1 MREQRFLH
9 SQRLAAAQPAPP
21 NPSRTGI
28 QINWVEAV
36 AKTIEIWR
44 HHNEMATK
52 VCGINP
58 AGAGPG
64 CRQGRDAPCV
74 GRPSSKDFG
83 LKAGKAGGLKMQPD
97 RRIPSSAAECAR
109 PGHSNAGIPGAL
121 ERSLTPVLPMLLRPG
136 TDALRPEPAPL
147 PKRVF
152 KPTLSLALASVLLC
166 LSPFA
171 RGQEPA
177 VGFTNPPATETVVL
191 PKSVP
196 DPLEPFNRV
205 MWGFNKAVMTGVIKP
220 TSRVYRFV
228 VVKPVRTG
236 IGNFGKNL
244 TYPGRLINN
253 LLQGKWSGARDES
266 YRFVCNTT
274 VGVAG
279 FFDPATKWKIPKSDA
294 DFGQTFGKWGWKPE
308 CFIML
313 PIYGPSNERDTLGL
327 AADTAANPLLY
338 IAPYDFKA
346 NNPLTYLGPYSWF
359 CYTVLY
365 NDLADSVGEYVRFSQ
380 AEMDP
385 YSEIQYAWTFARE
398 NRVADFQVKGKQ
410 DEASLETLESVFFT
424 FKNPEFPSH
433 GKTKSVLIPATGRKL
448 KFTFWLQPGKA
459 NVVYIV
465 PGLGSHRLAE
475 TSLALA
481 ELVYSNGF
489 SAVCVSSPF
498 NFEFMEHA
506 STAAMPAYL
515 PVDGNDLHVALTE
528 IDHRLHALYPN
539 RLGNRALMG
548 YSMGAF
554 ESLFVAATGPTNQY
568 SVRTKGSVLRFLQGK
583 QGVKEVRIDPITN
596 QLPLI
601 QFDRYVAIN
610 TPVRMAQGIS
620 KLDEFYRAPLNWPIA
635 ERADD
640 LENTFLKVAALSK
653 VTLTPR
659 SSLPFSAIES
669 KFLIG
674 LTFRLILRD
683 MIYSSQQRNNQGVL
697 QHPIRNFRRDPVYQE
712 ILQYSYQD
720 YFEKFAIPYYQTRGL
735 AAPTQAAPEASPR
748 RAAETL
754 EKAGD
759 LRTYDAGLR
768 ANPNIR
774 VIVNQNDF
782 LLTDE
787 DLAWLHATFGPE
799 QLTVFPIGGHL
810 GNLSNLTV
818 QKSILAAL
826 TPMRPPDPKPE
837 EPPKNPGP

>member
-1 MREQRFLH
+1 M
-9 SQRLAAAQPAPP
+9 
-21 NPSRTGI
+21 
-28 QINWVEAV
+28 
-36 AKTIEIWR
+36 
-44 HHNEMATK
+44 
-52 VCGINP
+52 
-58 AGAGPG
+58 
-64 CRQGRDAPCV
+64 
-74 GRPSSKDFG
+74 
-83 LKAGKAGGLKMQPD
+83 
-97 RRIPSSAAECAR
+97 
-109 PGHSNAGIPGAL
+109 
-121 ERSLTPVLPMLLRPG
+121 VL
-136 TDALRPEPAPL
+136 
-147 PKRVF
+147 
-152 KPTLSLALASVLLC
+152 LSLC

-177 VGFTNPPATETVVL
+177 VGFTKPPAAETFVL

-196 DPLEPFNRV
+196 DPLEPINRV
-205 MWGFNKAVMTGVIKP
+205 VWGFNKGLMTGVIKP

-236 IGNFGKNL
+236 ISNFGRNL

-253 LLQGKWSGARDES
+253 LLEGKWDGARDES
-266 YRFVCNTT
+266 YRFLCNTT

-279 FFDPATKWKIPKSDA
+279 FFDPATKWKISKSDA
-294 DFGQTFGKWGWKPE
+294 DFGQTFGQWGWKPQ

-346 NNPLTYLGPYSWF
+346 NNPLTYLGPYTWF
-359 CYTVLY
+359 AYLDMY
-365 NDLADSVGEYVRFSQ
+365 NDMADTVGEYVRFSQ

-385 YSEIQYAWTFARE
+385 YSEVQYAWTFARA
-398 NRVADFQVKGKQ
+398 NRVANFQVKGKQ

-424 FKNPEFPSH
+424 FKDPEFPSH
-433 GKTKSVLIPATGRKL
+433 GRTRSVLIPATGRKL

-481 ELVYSNGF
+481 ELVYNNGF

-498 NFEFMEHA
+498 NYEFMENA

-515 PVDGNDLHVALTE
+515 PVDGHDLRVALTE
-528 IDHRLHALYPN
+528 IDQHLHALYPN
-539 RLGNRALMG
+539 RLGNKALMG

-554 ESLFVAATGPTNQY
+554 ESLFIAATGPTNQLPVCQ
-568 SVRTKGSVLRFLQGK
+568 SPDEGG
-583 QGVKEVRIDPITN
+583 
-596 QLPLI
+596 PLI
-601 QFDRYVAIN
+601 QFDRVVAIN

-620 KLDEFYRAPLNWPIA
+620 KLDEFYRAPLSWPDA
-635 ERADD
+635 ERAED
-640 LENTFLKVAALSK
+640 LENTFLKMAALSK

-659 SSLPFSAIES
+659 SSLPFSAVES

-674 LTFRLILRD
+674 LTFRLTLRD
-683 MIYSSQQRNNQGVL
+683 VIFSSQRRNNQGVL

-720 YFEKFAIPYYQTRGL
+720 YFEKFAIPYYQARGL
-735 AAPTQAAPEASPR
+735 ASPR
-748 RAAETL
+748 EIGGAEARPVEYASGGAGHAAEVIPRGKGRAASGSEQPTARRAGVISRGEPTAETM

-759 LRTYDAGLR
+759 LRTYDAALR
-768 ANPNIR
+768 ANSDIR
-774 VIVNQNDF
+774 IIVNQNDF

-787 DLAWLHATFGPE
+787 DLTWLHATFAPE
-799 QLTVFPIGGHL
+799 QLTVFPQGGHL
-810 GNLSNLTV
+810 GNLSNPTV
-818 QKSILAAL
+818 QKAILAAL

-837 EPPKNPGP
+837 EPPKNLGP

>member
-1 MREQRFLH
+1 MMDAFRMRKIG
-9 SQRLAAAQPAPP
+9 S
-21 NPSRTGI
+21 
-28 QINWVEAV
+28 
-36 AKTIEIWR
+36 
-44 HHNEMATK
+44 
-52 VCGINP
+52 
-58 AGAGPG
+58 
-64 CRQGRDAPCV
+64 CR
-74 GRPSSKDFG
+74 
-83 LKAGKAGGLKMQPD
+83 
-97 RRIPSSAAECAR
+97 
-109 PGHSNAGIPGAL
+109 
-121 ERSLTPVLPMLLRPG
+121 RSHV
-136 TDALRPEPAPL
+136 
-147 PKRVF
+147 
-152 KPTLSLALASVLLC
+152 LALVVLLLC

-177 VGFTNPPATETVVL
+177 VGVTKPPAAETVVL

-196 DPLEPFNRV
+196 DPIEPFNRV
-205 MWGFNKAVMTGVIKP
+205 MWGFNKALMTDVIKP
-220 TSRVYRFV
+220 TSKVYRFV

-236 IGNFGKNL
+236 IGNFGRNL

-253 LLQGKWSGARDES
+253 LLQGKWNGARDES

-279 FFDPATKWKIPKSDA
+279 FFDPATRWKISKSDA
-294 DFGQTFGKWGWKPE
+294 DFGQTFGKWGWKPQ
-308 CFIML
+308 CFLML

-338 IAPYDFKA
+338 IAPYKFDA
-346 NNPLTYLGPYSWF
+346 NNPLTYLGPYT
-359 CYTVLY
+359 YLAYAVMY
-365 NDLADSVGEYVRFSQ
+365 NDLSDSVGEYVRFSQ

-398 NRVADFQVKGKQ
+398 NRVADFQVKGEQ

-424 FKNPEFPSH
+424 YKDPEFPGH
-433 GKTKSVLIPATGRKL
+433 GKTRSVLIPATGKKL

-475 TSLALA
+475 PSLALA
-481 ELVYSNGF
+481 ELVYNNGF
-489 SAVCVSSPF
+489 SAVCISSPF
-498 NFEFMEHA
+498 NSEFMEHA

-515 PVDGNDLHVALTE
+515 PVDGHDLHVALTE
-528 IDHRLHALYPN
+528 IDHRLHKLYPD

-554 ESLFVAATGPTNQY
+554 QSLFVAATELTNPPP
-568 SVRTKGSVLRFLQGK
+568 SNLGA
-583 QGVKEVRIDPITN
+583 TN
-596 QLPLI
+596 QLPVRRPVRHSPRGDGGSPGEGEPLI

-610 TPVRMAQGIS
+610 TPVRLAQGIS
-620 KLDEFYRAPLNWPIA
+620 KLDEFYRAPLDWPVA
-635 ERADD
+635 ERTDD
-640 LENTFLKVAALSK
+640 IENTFLKVAALSK
-653 VTLTPR
+653 LSLTPR
-659 SSLPFSAIES
+659 SSLPFNAIES

-674 LTFRLILRD
+674 MTFRFMLRD
-683 MIYSSQQRNNQGVL
+683 IIFSSQRRNNQGVL
-697 QHPIRNFRRDPVYQE
+697 QHPIRNFRRAPEYQE

-720 YFEKFAIPYYQTRGL
+720 YFKKFAIPYYQTRGT
-735 AAPTQAAPEASPR
+735 ASTTQTAPGRMAEAM
-748 RAAETL
+748 

-787 DLAWLHATFGPE
+787 DLAWLQTTFAPE
-799 QLTVFPIGGHL
+799 QLTVFPQGGHL

-818 QKSILAAL
+818 QKAILAAL

-837 EPPKNPGP
+837 EPPKNSVP